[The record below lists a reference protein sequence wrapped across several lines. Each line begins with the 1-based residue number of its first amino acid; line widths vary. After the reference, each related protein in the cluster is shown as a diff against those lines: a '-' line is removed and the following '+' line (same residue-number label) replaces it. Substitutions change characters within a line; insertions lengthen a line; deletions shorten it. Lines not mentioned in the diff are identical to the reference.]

1 MKMERVNENKIRITV
16 PFRDLEDRHLN
27 LKSFDY
33 NNPDAQELFWDM
45 MEQAESELGFDA
57 TTSQLCVEAYPGSK
71 DDFIITITRL
81 PDMEEF
87 ESIQKYI
94 KNKYTKR
101 ELRTKRKTKKLVV
114 SIVIY
119 SFKDVDDAC
128 MMANLLHNVYNGESN
143 LYKYSDTYYLQ
154 FCKNGFDVIDFM
166 DIEPQLGEYGDRIT
180 NVGFYEGYLNEY
192 GVKIIQSNAIEKM
205 NSYF

>member
-1 MKMERVNENKIRITV
+1 MKMERVSENKIRITV
-16 PFRDLEDRHLN
+16 PFRDLEDRNLN
-27 LKSFDY
+27 LTSFNY
-33 NNPDAQELFWDM
+33 NNPEAQELLWDM

-57 TTSQLCVEAYPGSK
+57 TTSQLCVEAYPGNE

-101 ELRTKRKTKKLVV
+101 ELRTKKRTKKLVV
-114 SIVIY
+114 SVVIY
-119 SFKDVDDAC
+119 SFTDVDDTC
-128 MMANLLHNVYNGESN
+128 MMANVLQNVYNGESN
-143 LYKYSDTYYLQ
+143 LYKCGDTYYLQ
-154 FCKNGFDVIDFM
+154 FCKNGFTLIDFKDM
-166 DIEPQLGEYGDRIT
+166 EPQLGEYGNRIT

-192 GVKIIQSNAIEKM
+192 GTKIITGNAIEMM